1 MTWNVFVFHWL
12 TGLCWSARYW
22 PTSTEKFRTD
32 IIMAINIPMI
42 YGYGRAARQ
51 SRRMVDRGERRFGL
65 VWRFV
70 AKSWRL
76 AAATRHLNWIWI
88 CLRISF
94 QLNNMVDDRWCGR
107 PLVIINNMYLQ
118 YVARGSACREYNNSQ
133 RYIHKPRYARRWTML
148 QQWGDTEPLI
158 DWLTDSL

>member
-1 MTWNVFVFHWL
+1 MASGLLLMNDLKRIRLPL
-12 TGLCWSARYW
+12 TDWALLVCSILAW

-70 AKSWRL
+70 AKS
-76 AAATRHLNWIWI
+76 
-88 CLRISF
+88 
-94 QLNNMVDDRWCGR
+94 
-107 PLVIINNMYLQ
+107 
-118 YVARGSACREYNNSQ
+118 
-133 RYIHKPRYARRWTML
+133 
-148 QQWGDTEPLI
+148 
-158 DWLTDSL
+158 